1 MNKII
6 TDIEQ
11 SKSLI
16 QKGLDIA
23 SADMHYMRYGDQ
35 WLPLIGPRCEA
46 YREDVE
52 TVPAWTL
59 SALLNVMPS
68 IQLDKLSG
76 LYSLEYADKFTDDYT
91 DPIDAVVE
99 MMEWMLDKGYIS
111 KSDEITEG
119 GDK

>member
-1 MNKII
+1 M
-6 TDIEQ
+6 
-11 SKSLI
+11 
-16 QKGLDIA
+16 
-23 SADMHYMRYGDQ
+23 
-35 WLPLIGPRCEA
+35 
-46 YREDVE
+46 
-52 TVPAWTL
+52 
-59 SALLNVMPS
+59 LNVMPS

-99 MMEWMLDKGYIS
+99 MTEWMLDKGYIS